1 MKVND
6 ELQHHGIKGQ
16 KWGVRR
22 FQNEDGSLTAAGRK
36 RYDDDDVKSKHR
48 INLEDKYIKNG
59 MTKEQAK
66 IAADKRI
73 KTELFVGA
81 AAAVTVASVIAYKK
95 HVDNGKD
102 FVISKNTDLQRII
115 RLDRDSDPFKGNRE
129 YVSYKKMDNM
139 KYEGFMGKF
148 EGATAKAINKAK
160 DANPNLAN
168 KYQEMYKMKI
178 TPKQDIKVA
187 SVNRAKDT
195 FVDLYKNDT
204 DFKNMFNKWMSD
216 AAKNPRSA
224 HKSFMQV
231 AKANKEGTISDKF
244 LKDVGYKAFNVSIAE
259 RDELSN
265 KIQNKFYESLK
276 KQGMNAIVD
285 LNDKQGMMKS
295 NKPLITFD
303 GAYNYSK
310 QVLTDKEI
318 NKSLAMS
325 VPVVLAQNLN
335 KPAALAFVSLYSK
348 NTITKNRNNNDL
360 IKQYRKEH
368 PNSKLTD
375 KDILD
380 MHGR

>member
-1 MKVND
+1 MNSE

-22 FQNEDGSLTAAGRK
+22 FQNEDGSLTDAGRK
-36 RYDDDDVKSKHR
+36 RYDDDGIKSKHR
-48 INLEDKYIKNG
+48 INLEDKYIKSG
-59 MTKEQAK
+59 MSRDQAK

-73 KTELFVGA
+73 KTELFVA
-81 AAAVTVASVIAYKK
+81 AAATTTVVAALAYKK

-102 FVISKNTDLQRII
+102 FIISKNTDLQRII

-216 AAKNPRSA
+216 AAENPRSA

-244 LKDVGYKAFNVSIAE
+244 LKDVGYKAFNVGIAE
-259 RDELSN
+259 RDDLSN

-303 GAYNYSK
+303 GAYDYSK

-325 VPVVLAQNLN
+325 IPVVLAQNLN

-368 PNSKLTD
+368 PNTKLTD

>member
-1 MKVND
+1 MKVNT

-22 FQNEDGSLTAAGRK
+22 FQNEDGSLTDAGRK
-36 RYDDDDVKSKHR
+36 RYDDDGVKSKHR
-48 INLEDKYIKNG
+48 INLEDKYVKSG
-59 MTKEQAK
+59 MSKDQAK

-73 KTELFVGA
+73 KTELFVA
-81 AAAVTVASVIAYKK
+81 AAAVTTVTAALAYKK

-102 FVISKNTDLQRII
+102 FTISKNTDLQRII

-129 YVSYKKMDNM
+129 YVSYKKMDNI

-160 DANPNLAN
+160 DANPNLTN
-168 KYQEMYKMKI
+168 NYQEMYKMKI

-195 FVDLYKNDT
+195 FVDLYKNDA

-216 AAKNPRSA
+216 AAENPRTA

-231 AKANKEGTISDKF
+231 AKANKEGNISDKF

-259 RDELSN
+259 RDDLSN

-303 GAYNYSK
+303 GAYDYSK

-325 VPVVLAQNLN
+325 VPVVLAQNLS

-380 MHGR
+380 MHGK